1 VFVET
6 VALYGQR
13 GSVPIDAGFAIPLGQ
28 AEVKRPGDDV
38 TLIAYGPAVVESM
51 LAAAKLEA
59 DGVSAEVLDLR
70 TLVPLDVPAILESVS
85 RTKRAVVAHFATQF
99 AGPGAEIA
107 AVVDKELFG
116 QLAAPVE
123 RVGARFTPIPAAA
136 GLEAEVFP
144 TADRI
149 AAAARRTLGTDG

>member
-1 VFVET
+1 VS
-6 VALYGQR
+6 YGR
-13 GSVPIDAGFAIPLGQ
+13 G
-28 AEVKRPGDDV
+28 
-38 TLIAYGPAVVESM
+38 VVES
-51 LAAAKLEA
+51 LTAAAKLEA

-85 RTKRAVVAHFATQF
+85 RTKRAVVSHFATQF

-107 AVVDKELFG
+107 AIISKELFG

-123 RVGARFTPIPAAA
+123 RVGARFTPIPSAA

-144 TADRI
+144 NAELV
-149 AAAARRTLGTDG
+149 ASAARRTLGNDE